1 MSKKQISAILSAGL
15 LAACV
20 LVAGCGPN
28 EAILNSNSRA
38 ETPSAASNSTPQPT
52 VTTVEKEVENMK
64 TVGFEQIFV
73 FRRKDG
79 GPLEPADTEFFR
91 THTAQVNRR
100 VRSDDGTA
108 LIVGTNYP
116 IAPES
121 FKALGERFAVED
133 HSGKAAAPNADV
145 NANK

>member
-1 MSKKQISAILSAGL
+1 MTKKRISKILPPL
-15 LAACV
+15 VLTAAF
-20 LVAGCGPN
+20 LIAGCGPN
-28 EAILNSNSRA
+28 EAILNSNSRG
-38 ETPSAASNSTPQPT
+38 ETPPAASDSTPQPT
-52 VTTVEKEVENMK
+52 VTTVEKEIENMK

-79 GPLEPADTEFFR
+79 GKFDSTDTEFFR

-116 IAPES
+116 IEPES

-133 HSGKAAAPNADV
+133 HSGKSAAPDAGTNAD
-145 NANK
+145 K

>member
-1 MSKKQISAILSAGL
+1 MTKKRISKILPFL
-15 LAACV
+15 VLTAAF
-20 LVAGCGPN
+20 LIAGCGPN
-28 EAILNSNSRA
+28 EAILNSNARG
-38 ETPSAASNSTPQPT
+38 ETPPAASDSTPQPT
-52 VTTVEKEVENMK
+52 VTTVEKEIENMK

-79 GPLEPADTEFFR
+79 SKFDPTDTEFFR
-91 THTAQVNRR
+91 AHTAQVNRR

-116 IAPES
+116 LAPDS
-121 FKALGERFAVED
+121 FKALSERFAVED
-133 HSGKAAAPNADV
+133 HSAKAMEPGA